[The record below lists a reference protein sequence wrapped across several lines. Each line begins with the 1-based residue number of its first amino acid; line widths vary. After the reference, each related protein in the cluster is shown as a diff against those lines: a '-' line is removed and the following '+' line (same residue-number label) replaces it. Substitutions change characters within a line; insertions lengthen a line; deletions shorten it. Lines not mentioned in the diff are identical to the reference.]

1 MTTLRWQRTLSGAVL
16 LWIGTVVVMG
26 AATVHLWVLS
36 LLLAL
41 FFTGFYLRFGG
52 RATPANI
59 VTTVR
64 TAAAVGLLIAAPFV
78 FAGVSAAGV
87 SAAGVGAAGV
97 GTADRAAH
105 PGAYLF
111 FAVALIAALTDFID
125 GILARRE
132 ERAGTGKRSPGH
144 APATA
149 GEEPQSERAGAA
161 PGEEPHPPRAGA
173 APREEPARPR
183 AGAAPGE
190 KPPRGRADT
199 PPSAAPLRFGAVWDA
214 ETDAAFMLALSAIVF
229 ACTPIGG
236 WVLAIGGIRYLFGLL
251 FILVPEEPAWPRS
264 FTRFSKTVCAISVG
278 TLVGAL
284 YPTVDGTLAVAAN
297 SIALALLVGSFG
309 WEAVLRSGGPG
320 MLRTLVIYYGIPF
333 RQRRLRRLY
342 GRFIRRGDLAFDLGA
357 HVGNRVR
364 AWRRLGAQAVA
375 VEPQPSCLKVLRALY
390 RRSSRIHIEPVAVGA
405 SEGTQTLY
413 ICDDYPTLSTVS
425 ATWIDEVKQ
434 VETFSHINW
443 NRRVDVPVRTLDSLI
458 DQYGVPSFVKIDVE
472 GHEPEVLSGLSRALP
487 ALSFEFLPASMD
499 GALRCID
506 MLEALGTYEY
516 NYAMVET
523 ARLREPAWVDAATMR
538 EILRRMPLTGAS
550 GDVYARLSS
559 SPDRG

>member
-1 MTTLRWQRTLSGAVL
+1 MTTLTWQRTLSVAALVWLAVVATTG
-16 LWIGTVVVMG
+16 I
-26 AATVHLWVLS
+26 AAVDLWVLAGV
-36 LLLAL
+36 LAL

-78 FAGVSAAGV
+78 FAGV
-87 SAAGVGAAGV
+87 GAA
-97 GTADRAAH
+97 DRAAPDQAAH

-111 FAVALIAALTDFID
+111 FAVALLAALTDFID

-132 ERAGTGKRSPGH
+132 QRAGTEDRARGH
-144 APATA
+144 GPAGSA
-149 GEEPQSERAGAA
+149 SAA
-161 PGEEPHPPRAGA
+161 PGEEPPRGRAGA
-173 APREEPARPR
+173 APSA
-183 AGAAPGE
+183 
-190 KPPRGRADT
+190 T
-199 PPSAAPLRFGAVWDA
+199 PVRFGAVWDA
-214 ETDAAFMLALSAIVF
+214 ETDAAFMLALSAVVF
-229 ACTPIGG
+229 AYTPIGG

-264 FTRFSKTVCAISVG
+264 FTWFSKTVCAISVG

-297 SIALALLVGSFG
+297 SIALALLVGSFS
-309 WEAVLRSGGPG
+309 WESILRSGGPG

-342 GRFIRRGDLAFDLGA
+342 GRFIRPGDVAFDLGA

-364 AWRRLGAQAVA
+364 AWRSLGAQAVA

-390 RRSSRIHIEPVAVGA
+390 GRSSRIHIEPVAVGGV
-405 SEGTQTLY
+405 EGTETLY

-425 ATWIDEVKQ
+425 ARWIDEVKQ
-434 VETFSHINW
+434 VETFSHVDW

-458 DQYGVPSFVKIDVE
+458 AQYGVPSFVKIDVE

-523 ARLREPAWVDAATMR
+523 ARLQEPAWVDAATMR
-538 EILRRMPLTGAS
+538 EILRRMPLTGPS